1 LRGKSDR
8 RAAERLLTPAPA
20 TSVMDTAKVIGG
32 VVSIVLGVV
41 FLVVGSTVAEVSYGV
56 GNAVVKAVNQTTMGI
71 LPSIGSTVKSVL
83 TIVGTALVAVGGGI
97 TIWALLEAVG
107 QARGAFKFE

>member
-1 LRGKSDR
+1 
-8 RAAERLLTPAPA
+8 
-20 TSVMDTAKVIGG
+20 MDTTKIIAG

-41 FLVVGSTVAEVSYGV
+41 FLVVGGTVAEVSYGV
-56 GNAVVKAVNQTTMGI
+56 GQAVVKAVNQTTMGV
-71 LPSIGSTVKSVL
+71 LPAIASTVKSVL

-107 QARGAFKFE
+107 QARGTFKFE

>member
-1 LRGKSDR
+1 
-8 RAAERLLTPAPA
+8 
-20 TSVMDTAKVIGG
+20 MDTTKIISG

-41 FLVVGSTVAEVSYGV
+41 FLVVGGTVAEVSYGV
-56 GNAVVKAVNQTTMGI
+56 GSAVVKAVNQTTMGI
-71 LPSIGSTVKSVL
+71 LPAIASTVRSVL

-107 QARGAFKFE
+107 QARGTFRFE